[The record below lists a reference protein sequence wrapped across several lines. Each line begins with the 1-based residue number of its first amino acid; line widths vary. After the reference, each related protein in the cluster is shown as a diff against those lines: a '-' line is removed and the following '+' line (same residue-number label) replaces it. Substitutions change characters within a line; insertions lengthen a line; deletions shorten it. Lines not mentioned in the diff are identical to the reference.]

1 MTIIEK
7 LSAAIDRYDI
17 AIHKMPEGDI
27 ERENA
32 ARNLIDTTNEAK
44 KAEADL
50 IGKMKVDLFQAA
62 MNVNR
67 QAEDKDANRNRVNYG
82 VVTTCAGVLRLL
94 GIETE
99 VAVWEDEGFLKI
111 PKITIDGKTTN
122 F

>member
-1 MTIIEK
+1 MIEK
-7 LSAAIDRYDI
+7 LSEAIDRYDI

-27 ERENA
+27 ERETA

-50 IGKMKVDLFQAA
+50 VGKMKVNLFQAA

-67 QAEDKDANRNRVNYG
+67 QAEDKDANRNHVNYG
-82 VVTTCAGVLRLL
+82 RATAFASVLHDL
-94 GIETE
+94 GHE
-99 VAVWEDEGFLKI
+99 VEIACWEDEGFLKI
-111 PKITIDGKTTN
+111 PKITIDDKTTN

>member
-1 MTIIEK
+1 MTMIEK
-7 LSAAIDRYDI
+7 LSAAIDRYDV

-27 ERENA
+27 ERQAA

-44 KAEADL
+44 KAEAAL
-50 IGKMKVDLFQAA
+50 IGKMKVDIFQAA

-82 VVTTCAGVLRLL
+82 VATTCAGVLRLL

-99 VAVWEDEGFLKI
+99 IAVWEDEGFLKI
-111 PKITIDGKTTN
+111 PKITIDGKTTD